1 MSNNTSPNDSQFKP
15 YKAPPGNPS
24 IHTYYSSTNVNG
36 SQFTP
41 YVTSDGLPLEHINT
55 TINLDASRKKLA
67 LQTISYQSPGHQDHS
82 ILLDPSIATKLI
94 RIDPNFI
101 STNVSGDTVLAK
113 LTGAAALSAASGL
126 GVPQISQITQA
137 VIGDSYSTYS
147 TLPLNQLKP
156 FPGVLLSDFRS
167 RRILSGTIANSIN
180 IRLDGT
186 AAAIGGRSK
195 RAVVYAAAAASP
207 AGAYAIFNL
216 NGVGKTGFGW
226 GDHGNPYA
234 LRSDFTSRSHITQ
247 QWDAKENGGNG
258 AWTKTKNL
266 LEKLTPFRG
275 DRVSVIDYGKRSY
288 AEAYQW
294 NPSTYGGTGAVGTAL
309 SKAGITQDFIKFF
322 MTGPKLFNGAADSVT
337 DDIIV
342 FRASINSIS
351 DSFSANWTP
360 ANMIGRADPNYHY
373 TGFSRDLSL
382 DFTVYATD
390 RDEVRPIWRKLNA
403 LAGIT
408 APTYKADNIAMQAPW
423 MRLTLGDLFVQQP
436 VFLTSL
442 SYTLHDTDTTWEIN
456 IEDDMDMMQVPHKVT
471 VSCAFTVV
479 GDALPQRNGKFYTL
493 AKEFDSS
500 GSATLGSNNWLSD
513 MQDNSDIL
521 SAREQR
527 KLVGTESG
535 KEVVGGSTTK

>member
-1 MSNNTSPNDSQFKP
+1 MSNITNGYESQFRP
-15 YKAPPGNPS
+15 YAESDGIPLNHINNTIKL
-24 IHTYYSSTNVNG
+24 
-36 SQFTP
+36 SQFQQ
-41 YVTSDGLPLEHINT
+41 DLN
-55 TINLDASRKKLA
+55 
-67 LQTISYQSPGHQDHS
+67 LQTIPYQSLGHQDHS
-82 ILLDPSIATKLI
+82 IKLDKSIVTKLI

-156 FPGVLLSDFRS
+156 LPGVLLSDFRS

-195 RAVVYAAAAASP
+195 RAIVYAAAAASP
-207 AGAYAIFNL
+207 AGAYSIFNL
-216 NGVGKTGFGW
+216 NGVGPTGFGW

-234 LRSDFTSRSHITQ
+234 LRSDFTARSHVTK
-247 QWDAKENGGNG
+247 QWQAGAIGKKGNWVG
-258 AWTKTKNL
+258 TKNL

-275 DRVSVIDYGKRSY
+275 DRVSVIDYGKRKY

-294 NPSTYGGTGAVGTAL
+294 NPSTLGKTTENEHTVGNAL
-309 SKAGITQDFIKFF
+309 HKAGITQDFIKFF
-322 MTGPKLFNGAADSVT
+322 MTGPKLFNNASNDVT

-390 RDEVRPIWRKLNA
+390 RDEVKPIWRKLNA
-403 LAGIT
+403 LAGFT

-479 GDALPQRNGKFYTL
+479 GDALPQRNGRFYTL
-493 AKEFDSS
+493 AKEFDEK
-500 GSATLGSNNWLSD
+500 GDPKLGSNNWLSD
-513 MQDNSDIL
+513 MESNSDIL

-527 KLVGTESG
+527 KSIVGS
-535 KEVVGGSTTK
+535 STTTSV